1 MIDTSGG
8 PRIPGGNVADPGPIA
23 NDGLNVLKMLETY
36 APDPTELD
44 PLKYKTL
51 KGRWGP
57 NWHAGTT
64 LNLTDNNTNYVV
76 VERSTGTPTASTSTT
91 NWDNLGA
98 YARVWKRTLSGGA
111 ISGDNEDHRGG
122 PGGVH
127 GQSATVVSGPVSST
141 DNTLPRFDGTGGN
154 QLQGSGVAVSDND
167 EISGYKGNI
176 NFQTGT
182 SYTLQASDTG
192 KVIDMLNAGAITL
205 DMPNNLAVGFCCTVV
220 QSGAGAITFTP
231 ASGATRRNRQSHT
244 KSAGQ
249 WAMCVLEVRANSGGS
264 AAEYVLGGDTAA

>member
-1 MIDTSGG
+1 MSEG
-8 PRIPGGNVADPGPIA
+8 PRVPGGNPADPFPIVNSA
-23 NDGLNVLKMLETY
+23 LDVYAHQEVY
-36 APDPTELD
+36 APDPTEPNL
-44 PLKYKTL
+44 LTFYYL
-51 KGRWGP
+51 GGRWGGTAIT
-57 NWHAGTT
+57 AGSVA
-64 LNLTDNNTNYVV
+64 LTDNAENYIVV
-76 VERSTGTPTASTSTT
+76 NRSTGAVTVATNTT
-91 NWDNLGA
+91 NWNNLA
-98 YARVWKRTLSGGA
+98 TYARLFHITTLSGA
-111 ISGDNEDHRGG
+111 RSVTRDYRAG

-127 GQSATVVSGPVSST
+127 GQSATAVGGPGSST
-141 DNTLPRFDGTGGN
+141 DNTLPRYDGTGGN
-154 QLQGSGVAVSDND
+154 QLQTSGVTVSDLD

-205 DMPNNLAVGFCCTVV
+205 DMPNSLAPGFCCTVV